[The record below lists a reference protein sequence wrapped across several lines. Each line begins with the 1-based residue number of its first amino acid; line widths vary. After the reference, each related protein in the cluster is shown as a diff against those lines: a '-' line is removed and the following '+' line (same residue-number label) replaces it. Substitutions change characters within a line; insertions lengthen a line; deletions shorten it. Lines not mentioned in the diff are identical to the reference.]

1 VRITDVGD
9 RFVVG
14 IVTDQVGV
22 EFVEVYD
29 LGASE

>member
-9 RFVVG
+9 RFVVA

-22 EFVEVYD
+22 QFVEVYD
-29 LGASE
+29 LGTGK